1 MGSTWLD
8 QPMLW
13 SRQEQKESILEMF
26 SVMFSA
32 KSGSLQ
38 LARYPH

>member
-13 SRQEQKESILEMF
+13 SRQEQKESILEMC
-26 SVMFSA
+26 
-32 KSGSLQ
+32 SLQ